1 MVDTGGPMSTPA
13 PAPSQA
19 HWIAR
24 SIGSASTTPALLVL
38 LVGLT
43 LLWISG
49 VDRMVPGAQGSLI
62 GATVLLVGL
71 GCATLAAVRPQRAG
85 LSPPH
90 VMLSMGFGGM
100 LLGLL
105 WDVISG
111 GADRLASL
119 CVQSASMH
127 LYDSFWLHVAY
138 LPGMHLGMLAGGLLA
153 IPSLRILRPHCGR
166 YLCSLF
172 AQNVMCSAWMLLG
185 MTLGALCLVRVQTQS
200 TGSTVAG
207 MLGGMFVGM
216 TWGMV
221 VSVGLYRLFFHL
233 RRAHP
238 GAFSAGD

>member
-1 MVDTGGPMSTPA
+1 MVDTGGTMQSPT
-13 PAPSQA
+13 QA
-19 HWIAR
+19 HWIVR

-43 LLWISG
+43 LVWMGRI
-49 VDRMVPGAQGSLI
+49 DRVVPGFQVLMIA
-62 GATVLLVGL
+62 GAVMLVAL
-71 GCATLAAVRPQRAG
+71 GCAALAAVRPQRAG

-100 LLGLL
+100 LAGLV
-105 WDVISG
+105 WDVVGG

-119 CVQSASMH
+119 CTQSALLG
-127 LYDSFWLHVAY
+127 LYDSFWLHAAY

-153 IPSLRILRPHCGR
+153 IPSLRLLRPHCGR

-172 AQNVMCSAWMLLG
+172 AQNVMCSAWMLVG
-185 MTLGALCLVRVQTQS
+185 MTAGGLWLVRIQTQS
-200 TGSTVAG
+200 SGSTVAG

-221 VSVGLYRLFFHL
+221 GSVALYRFIFQL
-233 RRAHP
+233 RRTHVP
-238 GAFSAGD
+238 EFGEKS

>member
-1 MVDTGGPMSTPA
+1 MVDTGGSMQSPT
-13 PAPSQA
+13 QA

-43 LLWISG
+43 LLWISR
-49 VDRMVPGAQGSLI
+49 VDRMVPGVQGALI
-62 GATVLLVGL
+62 GTAVLLVGL
-71 GCATLAAVRPQRAG
+71 GCAALAAVRPQRAG

-90 VMLSMGFGGM
+90 VMLSLGFGGM

-105 WDVISG
+105 WDVLDG

-119 CVQSASMH
+119 CSQSASLS

-153 IPSLRILRPHCGR
+153 IPSLRVLRPHCGR

-172 AQNVMCSAWMLLG
+172 AQNMMCSAWMLIG
-185 MTLGALCLVRVQTQS
+185 MTLGALWLVRVQTQS

-221 VSVGLYRLFFHL
+221 VSVGLYRLFFQL
-233 RRAHP
+233 RQRRAGGF
-238 GAFSAGD
+238 GAAD

>member
-1 MVDTGGPMSTPA
+1 MRPPA
-13 PAPSQA
+13 PA

-43 LLWISG
+43 LLWMG
-49 VDRMVPGAQGSLI
+49 RADRLVPGSQVLVIA
-62 GATVLLVGL
+62 GAVTLVAL
-71 GCATLAAVRPQRAG
+71 GCAALAAVRPQNAG

-100 LLGLL
+100 LVGLL
-105 WDVISG
+105 WDVLDG
-111 GADRLASL
+111 GTDRLASL
-119 CVQSASMH
+119 CTQSSS
-127 LYDSFWLHVAY
+127 LSLIDSLQLHIAY
-138 LPGMHLGMLAGGLLA
+138 LPGMHIGMLAGGLLA

-172 AQNVMCSAWMLLG
+172 AQNLLCSAWMLVG
-185 MTLGALCLVRVQTQS
+185 MTVGGLWLVRIQTQS
-200 TGSTVAG
+200 SGSTVAG

-221 VSVGLYRLFFHL
+221 VSVALYRFIFQL
-233 RRAHP
+233 RRAQVP
-238 GAFSAGD
+238 DFGDKD

>member
-1 MVDTGGPMSTPA
+1 MVDTGRPMQSPT
-13 PAPSQA
+13 QA

-24 SIGSASTTPALLVL
+24 SIGSASTTPALLVFS
-38 LVGLT
+38 VGLT
-43 LLWISG
+43 LLWIGRVDHVVSG
-49 VDRMVPGAQGSLI
+49 VQGTLI
-62 GATVLLVGL
+62 GTAVLLVGL
-71 GCATLAAVRPQRAG
+71 GCAALASIRPQRAG

-105 WDVISG
+105 WDVVAG
-111 GADRLASL
+111 GTDRLASL
-119 CVQSASMH
+119 CIQSAA
-127 LYDSFWLHVAY
+127 LNVYDSFWLHVAY

-153 IPSLRILRPHCGR
+153 IPSLRVLRPHCGR

-172 AQNVMCSAWMLLG
+172 AQNVMCSAWMLVG
-185 MTLGALCLVRVQTQS
+185 MTMGALWLVRMQTQS

-221 VSVGLYRLFFHL
+221 ASVGLYRLFFQL
-233 RRAHP
+233 RRANP
-238 GAFSAGD
+238 GEFSAQD